1 MIFYDLY
8 KHQKLANKRHPMFE
22 KNKFGKFFMYFMA
35 LFWLAYLLFI
45 GIMLGLAIPEAT
57 PNMEG
62 YHTFNQYALPI
73 ILGIDFLLRFI
84 FQIPPSQE
92 IKSYLL
98 FPIKVRKLIHF
109 LLSKSLLSPF
119 NILWW
124 FLILPFSLFTIP
136 NLHGFTGIFYFL
148 IGFWLLALFNNYWY
162 LLCRTLIEEKFLYI
176 LLPITIYG
184 LLVGSE
190 LLFNH
195 SITTFFMNFGE
206 QLIFGNLIIFL
217 AIIASIF
224 IMWLFNFFLIKK
236 VMYKELSKQEDTT
249 VKHVSEYRFLD
260 KFGEIGEFIRLE
272 IKLLTRNKNP
282 RNLLFIGCAL
292 IIFMELMLF
301 TDAYK
306 GAFGKDF
313 VCTYNFVLLG
323 MFFLTR
329 IMSYEGN
336 YIDGLMSRK
345 ESIYTLLRSKYYFY
359 TLVSFIPYLLMIP
372 SVVLGKIT
380 LLKATSCLFFAIGF
394 TNFVLFQLAVY
405 NYQKMPLNE
414 KIMGKNSSGNW
425 FQSLL
430 SFFAIGF
437 PLIFNSIL
445 RSFFGEIIAEIS
457 VLSIGLI
464 LVLTSNLWI
473 KNIYHRFMKRRYT
486 NMEKFRNA

>member
-1 MIFYDLY
+1 MIFTDLY
-8 KHQKLANKRHPMFE
+8 KHQKLASKRHPMFE

-45 GIMLGLAIPEAT
+45 GIMMGLAIPKAA

-62 YHTFNQYALPI
+62 YHSFNQYALPI
-73 ILGIDFLLRFI
+73 ILCIDFLIRFI
-84 FQIPPSQE
+84 FQVPPSQE
-92 IKSYLL
+92 IKAYLL
-98 FPIKVRKLIHF
+98 FPIKVKKLIHF
-109 LLSKSLLSPF
+109 LLAKSLLNPF

-136 NLHGFTGIFYFL
+136 NLHGFIGIFYYL
-148 IGFWLLALFNNYWY
+148 IGIWLLALFNNYWY
-162 LLCRTLIEEKFLYI
+162 LLCKSLISEKFVYI
-176 LLPITIYG
+176 LLPVTLYG
-184 LLVGSE
+184 LIIGAE
-190 LLFNH
+190 FLFQH
-195 SITTFFMNFGE
+195 PISLFFMNFGE
-206 QLIFGNLIIFL
+206 QLIYGNPLTFL
-217 AIIASIF
+217 AIIAAIGMIWMCNF
-224 IMWLFNFFLIKK
+224 WLTRK
-236 VMYKELSKQEDTT
+236 VMYKELGKQEDTT
-249 VKHVSEYRFLD
+249 VKHVSEYKFLD
-260 KFGEIGEFIRLE
+260 KFGEIGEYIRLE

-282 RNLLFIGCAL
+282 RNLLIMGCAL

-301 TDAYK
+301 TDAYN
-306 GAFGKDF
+306 GTLGKDF

-380 LLKATSCLFFAIGF
+380 LLKATSSLFFAIGF
-394 TNFVLFQLAVY
+394 TNFILLQLAVY

-414 KIMGKNSSGNW
+414 KIMGKNSTGSW
-425 FQSLL
+425 FQSLI
-430 SFFAIGF
+430 SFVALGF
-437 PLIFNSIL
+437 PLICNALL
-445 RSFFGEIIAEIS
+445 RTFFGEIIAEIS
-457 VLSIGLI
+457 VMVIGI
-464 LVLTSNLWI
+464 LLVATSNLWI
-473 KNIYHRFMKRRYT
+473 KNIYHRFMKRRYV